1 MKTPVTPIALGL
13 LFAAATLAAPTA
25 AHADTWVRWQNAS
38 QPNHNIF
45 FLGVSGGPICTPTR
59 GCGYN
64 AGTQMITWAWGQGDQ
79 DWQPV
84 YPETGPVQNQFGDR
98 GVGDPWYLAVAGDS
112 GSNGANLVI
121 NPPGYSSET
130 WVVQDA
136 AVQGAPY
143 TGCYIFWNKSSG
155 KVMAVQGGVPSN
167 GAHVIQYD
175 LCTPTNGK
183 CGNPSNAWHP
193 DQFWC
198 PVPTN
203 Q

>member
-1 MKTPVTPIALGL
+1 MKTSATRIVLGL
-13 LFAAATLAAPTA
+13 FIAAATLGTSKAANA
-25 AHADTWVRWQNAS
+25 QWVRWQNLN
-38 QPNHNIF
+38 QPNNNIF
-45 FLGVSGGPICTPTR
+45 FLGVSGGPICGSR

-64 AGTQMITWAWGQGDQ
+64 AGTQMITWAWGQSDQ
-79 DWQPV
+79 DWQPN
-84 YPETGPVQNQFGDR
+84 YPGTTTVQNRFGDR
-98 GVGDPWYLAVAGDS
+98 GIGDPWYLAVAGDS

-130 WVVQDA
+130 WVIEA
-136 AVQGAPY
+136 AADQGAPY
-143 TGCYIFWNKSSG
+143 TGCYIFFNKSSG
-155 KVMAVQGGVPSN
+155 KVMSVSGGVPSN

-183 CGNPSNAWHP
+183 CGNPSNAWHT

-198 PVPTN
+198 PVLTS